1 MWSLR
6 IYTRNWNSFWNKSP
20 NGPETWEGF
29 TSEPARAIARAVSEY
44 IDESGDE
51 GIADRTWVYDIS
63 RTDVLPELDTLK
75 IKSDPTLVFFFT
87 TPSGASIAAAKLI
100 GRQINYPNVK
110 KIFYYI
116 RRMSWNQDGNTLYS
130 PDFGTIGASSSQ
142 MQAGGSVISFNPWNV
157 EEKIDFGKATLLD
170 NLMGILV
177 GALVVWGISENQKKA
192 S

>member
-6 IYTRNWNSFWNKSP
+6 IYTKDWKTFWNKSP

-29 TSEPARAIARAVSEY
+29 IFKPARAITQAISEY
-44 IDESGDE
+44 IDQSGDS

-63 RTDVLPELDTLK
+63 RKDALPEIEILK
-75 IKSDPTLVFFFT
+75 IKADPTLVFFFT
-87 TPSGASIAAAKLI
+87 TPTGASIAAAKLI
-100 GRQINYPNVK
+100 GKQITYQNVK

-116 RRMSWNQDGNTLYS
+116 RRMTWNQDGDTLYS

-142 MQAGGSVISFNPWNV
+142 MQAGGSLISFNPFGV
-157 EEKIDFGKATLLD
+157 EEKLDFDKAAFKD
-170 NLMGILV
+170 NIFGILI
-177 GALVVWGISENQKKA
+177 GALIVWGIAESEKKA